1 MYGDAYCIERQKS
14 SPAYIKERSHAMTA
28 ELIKTEWFSYRAP
41 VDPSMKKWARR
52 LTSYDEVP
60 SGFEEEF
67 PEYTSQFPYTV
78 LIPEEES
85 SSRFQN
91 NREAMLLCL
100 DDEQFVIIEA
110 IRGKAVA
117 TSYPLDS
124 ITYIEHG
131 RVLLKSW
138 LKVSSPW
145 FSTTVMFNT
154 ASESVLRPVIEA
166 IRPKADSDEPESLR
180 LARHQQEVS
189 QLGYLWKTNFKY
201 FTLAKQSILPG
212 ERVLETVYQPDIR
225 INTLNLFKKPVF
237 SKYLTGHLAILTD
250 KELILIRESKRT
262 KSLKETLYGR
272 VLTYIPRSQIKDISF
287 ERDTGKTDYAMNITL
302 KDKARLRSEFL
313 TDSVVNLEV
322 FKEACAYNNH

>member
-1 MYGDAYCIERQKS
+1 
-14 SPAYIKERSHAMTA
+14 
-28 ELIKTEWFSYRAP
+28 
-41 VDPSMKKWARR
+41 
-52 LTSYDEVP
+52 VP

-85 SSRFQN
+85 SSRLQSK
-91 NREAMLLCL
+91 REATLLCL
-100 DDEQFVIIEA
+100 DDEQLVIIEA
-110 IRGKAVA
+110 IKGKAVA
-117 TSYPLDS
+117 TAYPLDS
-124 ITYIEHG
+124 ITCIEHG

-154 ASESVLRPVIEA
+154 ASETVLRPAIEA
-166 IRPKADSDEPESLR
+166 IRPKANNDAPESLR

-201 FTLAKQSILPG
+201 FSLGKQSILPG
-212 ERVLETVYQPDIR
+212 ERVLETVYQPDIK
-225 INTLNLFKKPVF
+225 INTLNIFNKPVF

-250 KELILIRESKRT
+250 KELILIKESKRT
-262 KSLKETLYGR
+262 KSLKENLYGG
-272 VLTYIPRSQIKDISF
+272 VFTYIPLSQIQDISF

-322 FKEACAYNNH
+322 FKEACADNVTK